1 LELRWLLSKLWL
13 RVSNGRFGARRKWRR
28 IKMLNY
34 IRRIQSVNVKT
45 RWIGWFVTVHLTLSF
60 SILILLMAVGIN
72 PTLLVSALGAPLW
85 IGVAFGSKTITDK
98 IMED

>member
-1 LELRWLLSKLWL
+1 
-13 RVSNGRFGARRKWRR
+13 
-28 IKMLNY
+28 
-34 IRRIQSVNVKT
+34 
-45 RWIGWFVTVHLTLSF
+45 
-60 SILILLMAVGIN
+60 MAVGIN